1 MPHPQDMGASRHH
14 DGGGQRGR
22 NTQSPVLTPCGE
34 PGGLSCGGDLGT
46 ENVEEGEGLSPAQP
60 GKVNLLRL
68 FIATQPI
75 IITLGGL
82 KQLFYLFFI
91 IFLNFILFLNFT

>member
-1 MPHPQDMGASRHH
+1 M
-14 DGGGQRGR
+14 
-22 NTQSPVLTPCGE
+22 
-34 PGGLSCGGDLGT
+34 
-46 ENVEEGEGLSPAQP
+46 EEGEGLSPAQP